1 MLSEISGENTDLI
14 WLFCCL
20 IHTCTLV
27 LLLRVWIH
35 VYFLFVT
42 TKHLSIDIFNL
53 HFVCKI
59 LNFIFISPIFL
70 QFHPLFFIVSFLFFI
85 CLKLLIEYSDDC
97 FYLILKQELFLAKM
111 HQWLWYFI
119 LSIQYKT
126 VLICFI
132 YIFAGQHILLF
143 CDAFNFNKLHNL
155 VRTI

>member
-1 MLSEISGENTDLI
+1 MFILFLLPQNICQLI
-14 WLFCCL
+14 FLTYIF
-20 IHTCTLV
+20 
-27 LLLRVWIH
+27 
-35 VYFLFVT
+35 VY
-42 TKHLSIDIFNL
+42 
-53 HFVCKI
+53 
-59 LNFIFISPIFL
+59 IFIIYK
-70 QFHPLFFIVSFLFFI
+70 FHFSSIPSIICYCLFFI
-85 CLKLLIEYSDDC
+85 CLKLLIKYSDDC